1 VAFLPQF
8 VDPGRSLW
16 LQFLIMAGTF
26 LFVEFFYEYGV
37 AAFANKVQPFLK
49 RAGKNFNRFFGSVF
63 AVLGVLLP
71 LR

>member
-1 VAFLPQF
+1 
-8 VDPGRSLW
+8 
-16 LQFLIMAGTF
+16 
-26 LFVEFFYEYGV
+26 VEFFYEYGV

>member
-8 VDPGRSLW
+8 VDPNRSLW
-16 LQFLIMAGTF
+16 IQFLVMAGTF
-26 LFVEFFYEYGV
+26 LVIEFIYEIAV
-37 AAFANKVQPFLK
+37 ASFASKVQPFLK